1 MARWPGAW
9 AAAQAAGLD
18 VEKAKAMPTDIARAN
33 MEADIADANTLRI
46 KGTPTFFINGK
57 PLAEFGPEP
66 LYAQVR
72 AEVEASKR

>member
-1 MARWPGAW
+1 MPNTGAN
-9 AAAQAAGLD
+9 A
-18 VEKAKAMPTDIARAN
+18 V

-46 KGTPTFFINGK
+46 KGTPSFFINGK

-72 AEVEASKR
+72 AEVEASRR